1 MRMCKKWLASL
12 LVLVMLL
19 SALAP
24 AAFAVTAE
32 NVADETVYADSATD
46 DGLTDVTMADTAQ
59 VQPARDVSDYASFL
73 ANLKVLEGY
82 AQTYAREHTGE
93 DAVGLVIN
101 YIRCGVDKYTS
112 GTWTMLAGEEKAD
125 FTAYVAQ
132 QDAVNSTSAAALRS
146 LRNSPCPMATRW
158 TSSTCSA
165 AWISPI
171 TPCRQTLPP
180 P

>member
-82 AQTYAREHTGE
+82 AQTYAREHVGE
-93 DAVGLVIN
+93 DAVGLTIN
-101 YIRCGVDKYTS
+101 YIRCGVAKYTG
-112 GTWTMLAGEEKAD
+112 GTWTMLAGKEKAD
-125 FTAYVAQ
+125 FTAYVTQ
-132 QDAVNSTSAAALRS
+132 QDGLCAHVRLHGYHLSHHADKRFRRRDQRRPWRLGRRY
-146 LRNSPCPMATRW
+146 L
-158 TSSTCSA
+158 
-165 AWISPI
+165 
-171 TPCRQTLPP
+171 
-180 P
+180 